1 MLSSKTFV
9 KKTRRGAVLKVVRE
23 HYLRDDI
30 ACGVK
35 GCAVCY
41 KSTGTSRDADGGP
54 ILDPPTPSI
63 CSACPAPHLL
73 LPDTNVALHQL
84 DVLEDEVVRD
94 VVLLQTVL
102 QEAKHRSVTAHKRC
116 VRVCVCVCVCA
127 CVCVRVC
134 VCGVCACQCTTH
146 SPPTLPSASRPT
158 LCAAGYETLSPCHR
172 STSMCWPMST

>member
-35 GCAVCY
+35 GCSVCY
-41 KSTGTSRDADGGP
+41 KSPAHSRDADGP
-54 ILDPPTPSI
+54 ILDPRTPSI

-84 DVLEDEVVRD
+84 DVLEDEAVRD

-102 QEAKHRSVTAHKRC
+102 QEAKHCNVTAHKRC
-116 VRVCVCVCVCA
+116 VCVCVYVCTCVH
-127 CVCVRVC
+127 VWQ
-134 VCGVCACQCTTH
+134 CGT
-146 SPPTLPSASRPT
+146 PPQP
-158 LCAAGYETLSPCHR
+158 H
-172 STSMCWPMST
+172 

>member
-1 MLSSKTFV
+1 MFGHPDRASGRCVADGTTTRQPRYVRLVSASRTDKKLVSKLIPTSVNWVSEHHRMLSSKTFV

-54 ILDPPTPSI
+54 VLDPPTPSI

-116 VRVCVCVCVCA
+116 VCVHV
-127 CVCVRVC
+127 
-134 VCGVCACQCTTH
+134 
-146 SPPTLPSASRPT
+146 
-158 LCAAGYETLSPCHR
+158 
-172 STSMCWPMST
+172 

>member
-35 GCAVCY
+35 GCSVCY
-41 KSTGTSRDADGGP
+41 KSQAHSRDADGP
-54 ILDPPTPSI
+54 ILDPRTPSI

-84 DVLEDEVVRD
+84 DVLEDEAVRD

-102 QEAKHRSVTAHKRC
+102 QEAKHCNVTAHKRC
-116 VRVCVCVCVCA
+116 VCVYM
-127 CVCVRVC
+127 
-134 VCGVCACQCTTH
+134 CG
-146 SPPTLPSASRPT
+146 SASHHHMHRASRSA
-158 LCAAGYETLSPCHR
+158 LHAAGCETLLLCHR
-172 STSMCWPMST
+172 STSSSWPMNI